1 MNFAA
6 VSSGAPNVSTRN
18 HFLGVVWL
26 MDAVRPP
33 SSHPFAFWGSAGSNP
48 IYKGIPASRC
58 RWIFFPKDIPEGV
71 AECRVKKGGCG
82 NGNSEVSYDWLRSW
96 FSKGVKSRDPDIIIG
111 GGRNQNK
118 IVSIVKD
125 EKKNEGK
132 IIDEN
137 FLQ

>member
-1 MNFAA
+1 MHIRISPFVPHKSANRASAIPIVKMNFAA

-18 HFLGVVWL
+18 HFLGVIWL
-26 MDAVRPP
+26 VDAVRSP

-82 NGNSEVSYDWLRSW
+82 NDNSEVSYDWSQSW
-96 FSKGVKSRDPDIIIG
+96 FSKGVKSRGPDMIICDG
-111 GGRNQNK
+111 N
-118 IVSIVKD
+118 
-125 EKKNEGK
+125 
-132 IIDEN
+132 
-137 FLQ
+137 